1 MKRRTRWIL
10 GTWLAL
16 ALFVVATVQAVGNNG
31 GWHWFVLLAVSYP
44 ASLYGAYRVGWMEP

>member
-16 ALFVVATVQAVGNNG
+16 VLFIVATVQAFGNG
-31 GWHWFVLLAVSYP
+31 GWCWYILLAVSYP